1 MGERKEEIALAAF
14 VAANE
19 NRTVPNVDY
28 SAVVDRS
35 KVFDLKCCQF
45 HSTPCG
51 ESSVVDR

>member
-1 MGERKEEIALAAF
+1 VGERKEEIALAAF